1 MKIQAINQKSI
12 RRNNTTFNG
21 RFLDADALPKM
32 TPAKRKTVIELLNKA
47 ARKFGK
53 VGDIALFGD
62 KLRLSKH
69 GLAPTEAEHAISN
82 TDINFNRPVSEIR
95 RLVNEFLAF
104 NKKTGLESKSQ
115 YLS

>member
-53 VGDIALFGD
+53 IGDIALFGD
-62 KLRLSKH
+62 KLRLSKRSW
-69 GLAPTEAEHAISN
+69 APTEAEQAISN
-82 TDINFNRPVSEIR
+82 TDINFNRPVSVIR
-95 RLVNEFLAF
+95 RHINRFLRD
-104 NKKTGLESKSQ
+104 NRKTALTI
-115 YLS
+115 